1 MPDFNFS
8 TVKSP
13 NPEEIEAFNIAT
25 EIARKENANIII
37 GTDPDCDRVG
47 VIVKNKQNEYI
58 ALNGN
63 QIGALLVNY
72 IITNN
77 INSIKRAQNGDKFE
91 MDRLIRENNGLIWS
105 IVKRFMNRGYEVEDL
120 YQIGCMGFIKSI
132 KRFDTNFEVKL
143 STYSVPYI
151 LGEIKRFIRDDG
163 PIKVSRSIK
172 ELNVKINELKRHYLL
187 KTGKEITIEQICKE
201 LKVEKEDVIIAM
213 ESTNAVESMDAA
225 ANAENKDGKQM
236 TVFEKISTGKNEE
249 ELITNKMVINQLI
262 SELKDRE
269 KEIIL
274 LRFFKEK
281 TQTEVAK
288 ILGISQVQVSR
299 LERKIL
305 NEMKTKL
312 TSA

>member
-1 MPDFNFS
+1 MY
-8 TVKSP
+8 
-13 NPEEIEAFNIAT
+13 E
-25 EIARKENANIII
+25 
-37 GTDPDCDRVG
+37 
-47 VIVKNKQNEYI
+47 
-58 ALNGN
+58 
-63 QIGALLVNY
+63 
-72 IITNN
+72 NN
-77 INSIKRAQNGDKFE
+77 INSIKRAQEGDKFE

-120 YQIGCMGFIKSI
+120 YQIGCIGFIKSI
-132 KRFDTNFEVKL
+132 KRFNTNFEVKL

-172 ELNVKINELKRHYLL
+172 ELNTKINELKRHYLL
-187 KTGKEITIEQICKE
+187 NGKEITLEQICKE
-201 LKVEKEDVIIAM
+201 LKIQKEDAIIAM

-236 TVFEKISTGKNEE
+236 TVFDKISTGKNEE
-249 ELITNKMVINQLI
+249 EMITNRMVVNQLI
-262 SELKDRE
+262 NELQDRD

-299 LERKIL
+299 IERKVL
-305 NEMKTKL
+305 NEMKSKL

>member
-1 MPDFNFS
+1 MY
-8 TVKSP
+8 
-13 NPEEIEAFNIAT
+13 E
-25 EIARKENANIII
+25 
-37 GTDPDCDRVG
+37 
-47 VIVKNKQNEYI
+47 
-58 ALNGN
+58 
-63 QIGALLVNY
+63 
-72 IITNN
+72 NN
-77 INSIKRAQNGDKFE
+77 INSIKRAQEGDKFE

-120 YQIGCMGFIKSI
+120 YQIGCIGFIKSI

-172 ELNVKINELKRHYLL
+172 ELNTKINELKRHYLL
-187 KTGKEITIEQICKE
+187 NGKEITLEQICKE
-201 LKVEKEDVIIAM
+201 LKIQKEDAIIAM

-225 ANAENKDGKQM
+225 TNAENKDGKQM
-236 TVFEKISTGKNEE
+236 TVFDKISTGKNEE
-249 ELITNKMVINQLI
+249 EMITNRMVINQLI
-262 SELKDRE
+262 NELQDRD

-299 LERKIL
+299 IERKVL
-305 NEMKTKL
+305 NEMKSKL

>member
-1 MPDFNFS
+1 MY
-8 TVKSP
+8 
-13 NPEEIEAFNIAT
+13 E
-25 EIARKENANIII
+25 
-37 GTDPDCDRVG
+37 
-47 VIVKNKQNEYI
+47 
-58 ALNGN
+58 
-63 QIGALLVNY
+63 
-72 IITNN
+72 NN
-77 INSIKRAQNGDKFE
+77 INSIKRAQEGDKFE

-120 YQIGCMGFIKSI
+120 YQIGCIGFIKSI

-163 PIKVSRSIK
+163 PIKVSSSIK
-172 ELNVKINELKRHYLL
+172 ELKTKINELKRHYLL
-187 KTGKEITIEQICKE
+187 NGKEITLEQICKE
-201 LKVEKEDVIIAM
+201 LKIQKEDAIIAM
-213 ESTNAVESMDAA
+213 ESTNAVESMDAV

-236 TVFEKISTGKNEE
+236 TVFDKISTGKNEE
-249 ELITNKMVINQLI
+249 EMITNRMVVNQLI
-262 SELKDRE
+262 NELQDRD

-299 LERKIL
+299 IERKVL
-305 NEMKTKL
+305 NEMKSKL